1 MRRQAKYV
9 YDDTKYTKALGK
21 LKELLRIVEETES
34 EFDRISQM
42 RAVFRSYDEFKT
54 TFYMRTRW
62 DVYKKTR
69 LEEFNPMFEEYKDQ
83 IIQLGKMYQTYEKQH
98 AFDIVKQESK
108 FFIPQAG
115 DIDARAV
122 IDAYIYDEESFD
134 PVRFTRKNRISQ
146 DTLKSAIKRIQTH
159 DPERYAMYLKA
170 EKENKVK
177 RLKDPFD
184 RINQIIAG
192 IITGKTKDGDDFNVC
207 EFYKLAPFKGIYIDG
222 KDFDIELRT
231 IMKDSYPVEYHNYL
245 KTSQHYRKVVMKGN
259 KRREFTYAEELI
271 VFTCGTMGIRHGSIL
286 KKYME
291 ENNISKITPVFRAA
305 IVNKYAS
312 TINPEITKEDAEDIF
327 DIMDA
332 QGYPKSLEVFEYLKN
347 EKLASAKDKA
357 KALEFES
364 LKLIVGFHKNSE
376 QLEIVEEENN

>member
-1 MRRQAKYV
+1 MPKDAKYR
-9 YDDTKYTKALGK
+9 YDDTKYSKTLEKLEAL
-21 LKELLRIVEETES
+21 LKIMSETDS
-34 EFDRISQM
+34 DFDRALKM
-42 RAVFRSYDEFKT
+42 RTVFRSYEEFKIA
-54 TFYMRTRW
+54 FYKRTKW
-62 DVYKKTR
+62 AIHKKTR

-83 IIQLGKMYQTYEKQH
+83 IIQLGKIYQTYEKKH
-98 AFDIVKQESK
+98 AFDIVKEESK

-159 DPERYAMYLKA
+159 DPERYALYLKT

-207 EFYKLAPFKGIYIDG
+207 EFYKLAPFKGTYIDG

-245 KTSQHYRKVVMKGN
+245 KG
-259 KRREFTYAEELI
+259 
-271 VFTCGTMGIRHGSIL
+271 
-286 KKYME
+286 
-291 ENNISKITPVFRAA
+291 
-305 IVNKYAS
+305 
-312 TINPEITKEDAEDIF
+312 
-327 DIMDA
+327 
-332 QGYPKSLEVFEYLKN
+332 
-347 EKLASAKDKA
+347 
-357 KALEFES
+357 
-364 LKLIVGFHKNSE
+364 
-376 QLEIVEEENN
+376 